1 MYKMIF
7 LPLTLIFF
15 ISFNSF
21 PQTSDYGIS
30 TDTVKAQRF
39 DMGKMWTFENPP
51 LKYFEEEYGF
61 KPTQGWLDTL
71 QKAALKFGNG
81 CTASFESA
89 DGLIMTNHHCVRGI
103 LPNIQ
108 KEGEDLLK
116 NGFYA
121 DSLADERKIPGL
133 HVDQLLLIKDITDE
147 IKAAMDS
154 VESDSAKI
162 SQKDKKIKENYYK
175 QNPELW
181 YKVVSLYEGGKFSLY
196 GYKRYSD
203 IRLVFVPELWVA
215 KLGGDYDNFTYPRY
229 GLDCAFLRAYD
240 DVGK

>member
-1 MYKMIF
+1 
-7 LPLTLIFF
+7 
-15 ISFNSF
+15 
-21 PQTSDYGIS
+21 
-30 TDTVKAQRF
+30 
-39 DMGKMWTFENPP
+39 
-51 LKYFEEEYGF
+51 
-61 KPTQGWLDTL
+61 
-71 QKAALKFGNG
+71 
-81 CTASFESA
+81 
-89 DGLIMTNHHCVRGI
+89 MTNHHCVRGI

-154 VESDSAKI
+154 AKI
-162 SQKDKKIKENYYK
+162 SQKDKKINEITERYYK

-240 DVGK
+240 DVGKPVKCAGLLLSYVNKLV